1 MFGIMYIKYTS
12 KYGFNSNSV
21 NRSGLAPGKL
31 NPLAIP
37 KPTVKTIILT
47 INNPLKNLANKYS
60 SFVKGYEYNMLCI
73 LLLKS
78 RYTETPIIEGYKKI
92 MRELTAPNKPP
103 NAYGEFTISDEP
115 TVTVTA
121 SNMPAAEPEII
132 REIKKKMRQ

>member
-1 MFGIMYIKYTS
+1 
-12 KYGFNSNSV
+12 
-21 NRSGLAPGKL
+21 
-31 NPLAIP
+31 
-37 KPTVKTIILT
+37 
-47 INNPLKNLANKYS
+47 
-60 SFVKGYEYNMLCI
+60 
-73 LLLKS
+73 
-78 RYTETPIIEGYKKI
+78 